1 MPNSNRGGRPQG
13 GPPQQKITAKDG
25 SPFEVTKEGS
35 LSLLAL
41 GYQGLMAWRA
51 KRAEVVKQQ
60 PATGPDSH
68 GQA

>member
-1 MPNSNRGGRPQG
+1 MPNSNRGDQPQD
-13 GPPQQKITAKDG
+13 GPPQQQITAKDG

-41 GYQGLMAWRA
+41 GYRGLMAWRA
-51 KRAEVVKQQ
+51 KRASAMEEQEAPKHG
-60 PATGPDSH
+60 TH